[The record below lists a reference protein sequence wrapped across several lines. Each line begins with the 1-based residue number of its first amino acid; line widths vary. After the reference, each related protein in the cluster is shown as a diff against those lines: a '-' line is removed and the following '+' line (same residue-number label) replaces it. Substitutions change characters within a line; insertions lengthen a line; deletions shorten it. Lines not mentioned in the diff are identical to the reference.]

1 MIEDKIQEA
10 IKPIITL
17 YSQIELDIIEKI
29 AEHFNLNEEFINSD
43 YWYFEKLKELGG
55 LNNETIKLLEKYT
68 GRTRQELLNA
78 MKNIGINSIPVDQL
92 NIATKKGALLNPES
106 IINSVNIQNIIKY
119 SYDEIEKQ
127 FLQLNKS
134 ITEQVRKIYTDIITQ
149 TYIKTSS
156 GMYSYQEAILES
168 LDDLGNKGISILE
181 YQTNNGIRKYDVTAV
196 VRRDLLVATRGLAGK
211 VNEEVIKESGH
222 HIVRVSH
229 HFGAR
234 TGDGGENYTNHAW
247 WQEKQFFCWNYDNL
261 ATEED
266 KKLPDFMEH
275 CNYGDVQGIV
285 GINCKHFF
293 TVWYGSLEKDKLD
306 FTYEENEEQYNK
318 TQQQRYLENGV
329 RKWKR
334 KQVIASKAQD
344 EEGYKKS
351 STKAREWQDRLKEFT
366 NENNLKRDYTR
377 EHIKDYKIS
386 TKFKNNDILPKNEN
400 KEEKELQYIGNIDKE
415 KFKSITED
423 ITTNEVIL
431 TDKQVEHIKER
442 HPNDYEQY
450 FKYIKDIVEN
460 PDYIIR
466 DTKPN
471 TGFLLK
477 EFVEDDKRFQLILRL
492 HTSADNKEY
501 KNSIITFLKVGKKK
515 YQQYLRNKEIVWKK
529 LDKNE

>member
-1 MIEDKIQEA
+1 MIEDKIQKA
-10 IKPIITL
+10 IKPIISI

-68 GRTRQELLNA
+68 GKTKEELLKA
-78 MKNIGINSIPVDQL
+78 MKEIGINAMPTEQL
-92 NIATKKGALLNPES
+92 NIATEKGALLNPQS

-119 SYDEIEKQ
+119 SYNEIENT

-134 ITEQVRKIYTDIITQ
+134 IEEQVKKTYTDIITQ

-156 GMYSYQEAILES
+156 GMYSYQEAILEALDS
-168 LDDLGNKGISILE
+168 LGDKGISVLE
-181 YQTNNGIRKYDVTAV
+181 YKTERGIRRYDVVGA
-196 VRRDLLVATRGLAGK
+196 VRRDLLCATRGLSAK
-211 VNEEVIKESGH
+211 VNEEVIKESGN

-234 TGDGGENYTNHAW
+234 IGDGGEDYTNHAW
-247 WQEKQFFCWNYDNL
+247 WQEKQFFCWNYDGK
-261 ATEED
+261 ATEEE

-306 FTYEENEEQYNK
+306 FTYEENEEQYKK

-334 KQVIASKAQD
+334 KQVIAKAEKD
-344 EEGYKKS
+344 EEGYERASKKV
-351 STKAREWQDRLKEFT
+351 KEWQDRLNTFT
-366 NENNLKRDYTR
+366 EENDLKRDYTR
-377 EHIKDYKIS
+377 EHIKGYKVSTKLNNSDKIS
-386 TKFKNNDILPKNEN
+386 ENNNNEV
-400 KEEKELQYIGNIDKE
+400 KELQYIGKIDRE
-415 KFKSITED
+415 KFKD
-423 ITTNEVIL
+423 ITTDITTDEVIL
-431 TDKQVEHIKER
+431 TNKQVEHIKER

-450 FKYIKDIVEN
+450 FKYFKEIVEN

-477 EFVEDDKRFQLILRL
+477 EFVEENKRFQLILRL
-492 HTSADNKEY
+492 HTTNDNKEY
-501 KNSIITFLKVGKKK
+501 RNSIITFLKVGEKK
-515 YQQYLRNKEIVWKK
+515 YNQYLRNKEIVWKK
-529 LDKNE
+529 LDKDE